1 MQVREIMTLNAE
13 MISPDCNLVDAAE
26 KMKSLEV
33 GALPV
38 WEGDSLV
45 GMLTDRDIIV
55 RAIAE
60 GKNPLGTSVG
70 EIMTPNVFSCYED
83 DDIHDAA
90 EVMEEK
96 SIHRLLVLNS
106 RNKPVGFVS
115 LADFACKSR
124 DERLAWEILEKIS
137 EPACPHR

>member
-1 MQVREIMTLNAE
+1 MQVKEIMT
-13 MISPDCNLVDAAE
+13 CNVETINSDANLIEAAQ
-26 KMKSLEV
+26 KMRSLEV

-38 WEGDSLV
+38 WANDELI
-45 GMLTDRDIIV
+45 GMITDRDITV

-60 GKNPLGTSVG
+60 EKDPSSTSVK
-70 EIMTPNVFSCYED
+70 EIMTSDICCCFED
-83 DDIHDAA
+83 DDIHEAA
-90 EVMEEK
+90 GMMEEK

-106 RNKPVGFVS
+106 DNEPVGFVS
-115 LADFACKSR
+115 LADFAVKSR

>member
-1 MQVREIMTLNAE
+1 MRVRDIMTLNAE
-13 MISPDCNLVDAAE
+13 MMSPDCNLVEAAE

-38 WEGDSLV
+38 CEGDSFV
-45 GMLTDRDIIV
+45 GMVTDRDIIV

-60 GKNPLGTSVG
+60 GKNPLRTSVG
-70 EIMTPNVFSCYED
+70 EIMTPDVFSCYED

-96 SIHRLLVLNS
+96 SIHRLLVLNI

>member
-1 MQVREIMTLNAE
+1 MTLNAE
-13 MISPDCNLVDAAE
+13 MISPDCNLVEAAE
-26 KMKSLEV
+26 KMKLLEV

-38 WEGDSLV
+38 CEGDSLV
-45 GMLTDRDIIV
+45 GMLTGRDVIV

-60 GKNPLGTSVG
+60 GKNPLRTSVG
-70 EIMTPNVFSCYED
+70 EIMTPDVFSCYED

-96 SIHRLLVLNS
+96 SIHRLLVLNI